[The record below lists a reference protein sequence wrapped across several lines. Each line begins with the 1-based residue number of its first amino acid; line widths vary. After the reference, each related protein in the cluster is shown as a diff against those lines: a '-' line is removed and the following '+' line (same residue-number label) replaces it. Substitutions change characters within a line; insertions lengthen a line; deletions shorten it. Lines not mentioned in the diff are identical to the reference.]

1 MSEADALLAALRQ
14 QAEGATV
21 LNIAFI
27 GVANGL
33 FDAYAATPA
42 GPEALAAR
50 LGLDPGYLRRW
61 SDAAYAFGLLDGEDD
76 ALHPSPA
83 GALYRKGGPGWA
95 MAAAGALSAHMADR
109 VVGLMRS
116 GERPG
121 EVLLEEQAS
130 IAPLFGPMLEQGFS
144 PMLQGPVLSAVP
156 VFEELLQDDA
166 LVIDLGCGNGW
177 YLRVLAARFPGI
189 EGLGV
194 DGMAENIAGAEASAA
209 AAGLGG
215 RLRFVQGDVLSL
227 GPTRP
232 AAIIAMNRAMH
243 HVWDRRDDVLRAIF
257 QRLTPGGAAVLW
269 EPAWPAEVRSLR
281 QQGRPGLAWNNLIE
295 HAQGNHLLRPD
306 ELVAAAEAA
315 GLQPTVFPVGAD
327 VLVVARRP
335 A

>member
-1 MSEADALLAALRQ
+1 MTESEALLATLRQ
-14 QAEGATV
+14 QAEGATQ

-33 FDAYAATPA
+33 FDAYAAAPDR
-42 GPEALAAR
+42 PESLAAR
-50 LGLDPGYLRRW
+50 LGLDPRYVRRW

-76 ALHPSPA
+76 ALHPSPM

-109 VVGLMRS
+109 VVGLMRT

-130 IAPLFGPMLEQGFS
+130 IAPLFGPMLEQGFT
-144 PMLQGPVLSAVP
+144 PLLQGPVLQGVP
-156 VFEELLQDDA
+156 VFDELLQDDA

-177 YLRVLAARFPGI
+177 YLRVLAARYPGI

-194 DGMAENIAGAEASAA
+194 DGMAENIAGAEATAA
-209 AAGLGG
+209 AAGLGD

-232 AAIIAMNRAMH
+232 AALIAMNRAMH
-243 HVWDRRDDVLRAIF
+243 HVWDRHDDVLRAIV
-257 QRLTPGGAAVLW
+257 QRLKPGGAAVIW
-269 EPAWPAEVRSLR
+269 EPAWPADVRSLR
-281 QQGRPGLAWNNLIE
+281 REGRPGLAWNNLIE

-315 GLQPTVFPVGAD
+315 GLQATVYPVGAD